1 MQTQDGVCELTAA
14 FLDAQEE
21 RLFEDLSER
30 LKEAPALLPTHRKL
44 FHLAKARLREPS
56 NTRVLSEVY
65 RTLAGVSSQHD
76 LHALMNGQIALWDIL
91 HRALRQVDGPHRAME
106 VIHAVLALA
115 GDTVDGLIGV
125 LIDVAQS
132 GDTSSFAPPG
142 WGTLV
147 ELGRTHREFQMLNQL
162 IRDLLN
168 AREPPRMFET
178 LKEGILSAFH
188 LRSLCI
194 AAVNREEGFV
204 EMVCSYPLAEGPSR
218 DPIGWRYGLSY
229 PEILCHVARTGR
241 TEVIDGWD
249 PRYLERVVQPDGSF
263 AFRQRSKDSYKDQ
276 TSFFVPILSEDRV
289 IGVVCTASTR
299 ASAPIILR
307 EIERMRPFL
316 HLVGATLSNAA
327 EIIKNKKAQEL
338 DRLKSDFISNV
349 SHDLR
354 TPLTSIKGSVD
365 NLLDGIGGALNDRQA
380 HYLKRIR
387 SNTGRLSRLIDD
399 LLDMSRIEAGRLRV
413 APVRVLVEEI
423 GRDVLE
429 NVRQTALE
437 KRIDLHLSGDEG
449 GAQAYADPDRVYQVL
464 VNLVSNAI
472 KFTPAGGRVEVSIR
486 SSEFWVPGSG
496 LKASE
501 LETRNSKL
509 ETDLGDGFV
518 AVCVRDTGQGI
529 PPEELETIF
538 DKFHQV
544 GGASVSR
551 QGAGLGLAIAKHLV
565 ELHGGRIWAES
576 EVGKGSAFWFTLPAA
591 RQKREDIC

>member
-1 MQTQDGVCELTAA
+1 MGGKNVQTQDGVRELTAA
-14 FLDAQEE
+14 FLDAQGE
-21 RLFEDLSER
+21 RIFEDLSER
-30 LKEAPALLPTHRKL
+30 LKETPALLPTHRKL
-44 FHLAKARLREPS
+44 FQLARARLREPS
-56 NTRVLSEVY
+56 NARLLGEVHGAL
-65 RTLAGVSSQHD
+65 TGTSSRPDIHS
-76 LHALMNGQIALWDIL
+76 LINGQIALWAVL
-91 HRALRQVDGPHRAME
+91 HGALRQVDGPHRAMQ

-115 GDTVDGLIGV
+115 GDTVDGFVGA
-125 LIDVAQS
+125 LIDAAHSGGASSAGVAS
-132 GDTSSFAPPG
+132 APSVA

-147 ELGRTHREFQMLNQL
+147 ELGRTRREFQALNRL

-168 AREPPRMFET
+168 ARDPLRMFEI
-178 LKEGILSAFH
+178 LEEGILSAFH
-188 LRSLCI
+188 LRSMCI
-194 AAVNREEGFV
+194 AAVNHEEGFV
-204 EMVCSYPLAEGPSR
+204 EVVSSYPLAQDPDR
-218 DPIGWRYGLSY
+218 NPIGWRYGLSH

-249 PRYLERVVQPDGSF
+249 PRYHERVVQPDGSF
-263 AFRQRSKDSYKDQ
+263 AFRQRPRSAYADQ
-276 TSFFVPILSEDRV
+276 TSFFVPILSEDRA

-338 DRLKSDFISNV
+338 DRLKTDFVSNV

-365 NLLDGIGGALNDRQA
+365 NLLDGIGGALNDRQV
-380 HYLKRIR
+380 HYLRRIQ

-413 APVRVLVEEI
+413 APVKVPVGEV

-429 NVRQTALE
+429 GVRPMALE
-437 KRIDLHLSGDEG
+437 KRIDLYLRGDEE

-464 VNLVSNAI
+464 MNLVSNAI
-472 KFTPAGGRVEVSIR
+472 KFTPTGGRVEV
-486 SSEFWVPGSG
+486 EVVPNGEMVS
-496 LKASE
+496 
-501 LETRNSKL
+501 
-509 ETDLGDGFV
+509 
-518 AVCVRDTGQGI
+518 VCVRDTGQGI
-529 PPEELETIF
+529 PAEELEMIF

-544 GGASVSR
+544 GGASVAR

-576 EVGKGSAFWFTLPAA
+576 EVGVGSAFWFTLPAA
-591 RQKREDIC
+591 R